1 MPAPSA
7 VNYTWRRRQP
17 LTGAPASQG
26 KWVGT
31 YNPVDIWTITA
42 LGMLTVAVQGF
53 IAAAWVVIGG
63 LGGQWRVNQ
72 ALSRQAQEL
81 SRLDER
87 LTRDQKTRAG
97 VARQTEVR
105 ERKTLAV
112 EAAERIAAADPPTKQ
127 QQRPSTLSAING
139 GV

>member
-1 MPAPSA
+1 MDILTFSA
-7 VNYTWRRRQP
+7 LALV
-17 LTGAPASQG
+17 AVASQ
-26 KWVGT
+26 
-31 YNPVDIWTITA
+31 A
-42 LGMLTVAVQGF
+42 F

-97 VARQTEVR
+97 VQRQEQAREAKSIESQ
-105 ERKTLAV
+105 
-112 EAAERIAAADPPTKQ
+112 AAERLSAAAASPASPA
-127 QQRPSTLSAING
+127 RPSTLSMING
-139 GV
+139 GG

>member
-1 MPAPSA
+1 M
-7 VNYTWRRRQP
+7 
-17 LTGAPASQG
+17 
-26 KWVGT
+26 
-31 YNPVDIWTITA
+31 DWTI
-42 LGMLTVAVQGF
+42 VAILVASVAAQAF

-97 VARQTEVR
+97 VARQEQ
-105 ERKTLAV
+105 AV
-112 EAAERIAAADPPTKQ
+112 EAKSLEVQAAEHLVAAKSPYAAGAK
-127 QQRPSTLSAING
+127 PSTLSTING
-139 GV
+139 GKK

>member
-1 MPAPSA
+1 M
-7 VNYTWRRRQP
+7 
-17 LTGAPASQG
+17 
-26 KWVGT
+26 
-31 YNPVDIWTITA
+31 DIWTISA
-42 LGMLTVAVQGF
+42 LALLTVAAQAF

-97 VARQTEVR
+97 VQRQEQARTAKSLQED
-105 ERKTLAV
+105 
-112 EAAERIAAADPPTKQ
+112 AAERLAAAAPATAAQAK
-127 QQRPSTLSAING
+127 PSTLSMING
-139 GV
+139 GG